1 MGAVDNAQMF
11 EALDTAAIEVRLGI
25 ELAKQAQSGH
35 HQDADIPLCT
45 LHYIE
50 KHLLNAQAAL
60 QAAGAH

>member
-35 HQDADIPLCT
+35 HQDADIPLS
-45 LHYIE
+45 
-50 KHLLNAQAAL
+50 
-60 QAAGAH
+60 